1 MDTVTQSPYKTFTLS
16 VVDGVARLQ
25 FNRPELHNRFDEPQH
40 TEFASAL
47 REMYGRQDI
56 RLLILSA
63 TGKSF
68 SAGGDMEMILRANQS
83 KELRDRLR
91 QEAVIIFDTLA
102 AAPFIV
108 IAAVQGAAIG
118 LGATIVTLSDI
129 VVAWRDAKIADPH
142 VQLGLVAGDGG
153 VVGWSQS
160 VGVMR
165 AKRYLLTGER
175 VSAAKAYEMGMVT
188 DLVDNPDEV
197 IFVAEKIASSI
208 LALPRGGVEGTKRA
222 FARLTYELAGPV
234 FELSLAYE
242 MDTFGGKE
250 VRDAVASSFKK

>member
-1 MDTVTQSPYKTFTLS
+1 MEPLTHMSYTTFTLS
-16 VVDGVARLQ
+16 VLDGVARLQ

-40 TEFASAL
+40 TEFASVL
-47 REMYGRQDI
+47 REMHARQDI
-56 RLLILSA
+56 RVLILSA

-68 SAGGDMEMILRANQS
+68 SAGGDMQMILRANQS

-91 QEAVIIFDTLA
+91 HEAALIFDTLA

-129 VVAWRDAKIADPH
+129 VVAWRDARIADPH

-153 VVGWSQS
+153 VIGWSQS
-160 VGVMR
+160 IGVMR

-175 VSAAKAYEMGMVT
+175 VTAVKAYEMGMVT
-188 DLVDNPDEV
+188 DLVDDPNET
-197 IFVAEKIASSI
+197 ILVAEKIASNI
-208 LALPRGGVEGTKRA
+208 LALPRGGVEGTKRS
-222 FARLTYELAGPV
+222 FARLTQELAGPV

-250 VRDAVASSFKK
+250 VRDAVASTLKK